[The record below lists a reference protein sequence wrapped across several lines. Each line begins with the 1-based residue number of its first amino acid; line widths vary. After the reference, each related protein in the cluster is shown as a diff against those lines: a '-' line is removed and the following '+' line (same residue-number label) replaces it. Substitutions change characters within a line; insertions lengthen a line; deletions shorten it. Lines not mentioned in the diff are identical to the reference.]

1 MPTMSSTRTLWTT
14 AALALSLSIATSA
27 AFASA
32 TPAADPAPAPTI
44 QTAPAKPAV
53 AAPTKK
59 SAKAKPTKAP
69 KGPPLP
75 KNAERFDHGRFEGLT
90 AYKPAGTP
98 THTVLFMSGD
108 EGWNLRAQDFAQVL
122 AAKGALVIGIDT
134 HQMMAML
141 EADGADCEF
150 LDGDLENLSHFVQAY
165 YRLPGYQPP
174 FLAGYAEGATFAY
187 TMLVQ
192 APDDTFAGA
201 LSLAFSPQLDLK
213 KPLCTGS
220 GVDSKPSADGAG
232 VVYQP
237 AARLGAPWVLLQGA
251 IDRVVPLADN
261 QKFSSQVTGATL
273 VLAPRVGHSFSVAAD
288 WTAALQSA
296 YDKLVA
302 AEKPQAVVAQPADL
316 DGLPVL
322 EVPVPKGAPDSD
334 AFALLMSGDGGWA
347 GLDQAVAGALAAQGI
362 PVVGL
367 DSLRYYW
374 SPRTPDGVAKDV
386 DKIIRYYLPKY
397 GKKRVLLVGYSQG
410 ADVLP
415 FALNR
420 LPAATR
426 AKVGVGVVMG
436 LSEHALFEFHMSS
449 WVHDSDSGLP
459 TMPEVSRITGTPVL
473 CIYGEGEDDSL
484 CPKLDPKK
492 VKVVK
497 LPGGHHFDGNYER
510 LAQEILNASK

>member
-1 MPTMSSTRTLWTT
+1 MATKRMMTTRQLLVLAATASFTL
-14 AALALSLSIATSA
+14 APM
-27 AFASA
+27 A
-32 TPAADPAPAPTI
+32 TPADPAP
-44 QTAPAKPAV
+44 QTAANPASAPVATPAPATSTPAHKPAK
-53 AAPTKK
+53 KK
-59 SAKAKPTKAP
+59 IVKAKNLA
-69 KGPPLP
+69 PLP

-90 AYKPAGTP
+90 AYRPNGTP
-98 THTVLFMSGD
+98 ARVVLFMSGD
-108 EGWNLRAQDFAQVL
+108 EGWNLRAQDFAQALV
-122 AAKGALVIGIDT
+122 AKGALVVGIDT
-134 HQMMAML
+134 HKLLAML
-141 EADGADCEF
+141 EADGADCEY

-165 YRLPGYQPP
+165 YRLPGYRPP
-174 FLAGYAEGATFAY
+174 FVAGYAEGATLAY
-187 TMLVQ
+187 MMLVQ
-192 APDDTFAGA
+192 APDGTFAGA
-201 LSLAFSPQLDLK
+201 LSLAFSPALALK
-213 KPLCTGS
+213 KPLCVGS
-220 GVDSKPSADGAG
+220 GVDSKPSADGLG

-237 AARLGAPWVLLQGA
+237 AARLGGPWVLLQGE
-251 IDRVVPLADN
+251 IDRVVPLIDN
-261 QKFSSQVTGATL
+261 QKFSGQVQGAEL
-273 VLAPRVGHSFSVAAD
+273 VKAPRVGHSFSVPAD
-288 WTAALQSA
+288 WTAPLQTA
-296 YDKLVA
+296 YDKLIA
-302 AEKPQAVVAQPADL
+302 AEKPQAVVAAPADL

-322 EVPVPKGAPDSD
+322 EVPVPKDAPKGA

-386 DKIIRYYLPKY
+386 DKIIRYYLGKY
-397 GKKRVLLVGYSQG
+397 DKQRVLLVGYSQG

-449 WVHDSDSGLP
+449 WVSNSSSGFA
-459 TMPEVSRITGTPVL
+459 TMPEVSRISGTPLL

-510 LAQEILNASK
+510 LAQEILSAAK